1 MTGIDDTK
9 VDHPVSIR
17 NYVSPSPS
25 LRPPGAGRLVS
36 SALLVVVVAAACGS
50 SPRHSAAPTP
60 TPTPTKSKA
69 LDMINP
75 LTGVGSVPPGPV
87 VAVKVDDTANGRPQ
101 VGIDKADVVYVETA
115 EGGVSRLIGIFATNR
130 PAVEPVRSV
139 RASDVELLQQYGSIV
154 LIASGGGGD
163 ALPTVDKSKL
173 HAVIADRG
181 AAGFSRD
188 AARHAPYNLRADL
201 AAVTAKLTAQSA
213 RDVGFSWSAAT
224 PTPTA
229 LGTSI
234 KTRVGS
240 TDVAFTWNAAAR
252 RYDRVIDGAVQKA
265 ADGSTIATPNVI
277 VQFCKV
283 TEDGSD
289 VDVTGKPAQYTH
301 TVGSG
306 QVAVFRDGKRITG
319 TWSRP
324 TDASPTKFSDASGKP
339 IALAP
344 GGVWIL
350 LVAAGTSL
358 PS

>member
-17 NYVSPSPS
+17 EYVSPKPS
-25 LRPPGAGRLVS
+25 FCPQSAARLIS
-36 SALLVVVVAAACGS
+36 SALLVALVAVGCS
-50 SPRHSAAPTP
+50 SSHRRVPTP
-60 TPTPTKSKA
+60 TPTQSKPA
-69 LDMINP
+69 AVINP
-75 LTGVGSVPPGPV
+75 LTGVGSAPPGPV

-188 AARHAPYNLRADL
+188 AARHAPYNLRADI
-201 AAVTAKLTAQSA
+201 AAVTAKSTAQSA
-213 RDVGFSWSAAT
+213 RDVGFNWSAT
-224 PTPTA
+224 MPTA
-229 LGTSI
+229 TSTVGTSI
-234 KTRVGS
+234 KTLVGS
-240 TDVAFTWNAAAR
+240 TSVAFAWNATTK

-283 TEDGSD
+283 TQDSSD

-306 QVAVFRDGKRITG
+306 QVAVYRDGKRING

-324 TDASPTKFSDASGKP
+324 TGTSPTKFSDASGKS

-350 LVAAGTSL
+350 LVAAGTGLS
-358 PS
+358 S